1 MNAGDAHENE
11 RLNKNS
17 KEYVPGALDAQGKEI
32 KQAFADTAAMNY
44 ADAKYNDEQQYT
56 GSMSFMD
63 YLRTQYNSA
72 YGIKEQG
79 RTIPG
84 NGDNANA
91 NSPQK
96 NNPPPPAP
104 SYIPARPRP
113 PELTGGAALALA
125 PPAIRKRKPGT
136 VSNVRFTGDIS
147 LLKSAN
153 RRSSQFD
160 TVHQTDKTT

>member
-44 ADAKYNDEQQYT
+44 ADAKYNDGNQYT

-72 YGIKEQG
+72 YGTKEQG
-79 RTIPG
+79 LMIPG
-84 NGDNANA
+84 NGDNA
-91 NSPQK
+91 SSSQGK
-96 NNPPPPAP
+96 IPPPPAP
-104 SYIPARPRP
+104 SYIPSRPRP

-153 RRSSQFD
+153 RRLPRFD
-160 TVHQTDKTT
+160 TTHNADKTT